1 MKDPVPLE
9 PIGVIQTPWKSPE
22 GMPIQPVGAG
32 DARGQA
38 VIRPHL
44 AEGLRDLEGF
54 QRVFL
59 IYLLHDPRGRGEP
72 RLSVTPFLDQVPR
85 GIFATRA
92 PCRPNP
98 VGLSVVELLGVEG
111 NRVQLRGVDMLD
123 GTPLLDIKPYVPR
136 FDSFPDSRA
145 GWFEN
150 RQEKA
155 VTVRSDDRFCGPGQA
170 PVGSGPP

>member
-1 MKDPVPLE
+1 MKDPVTLE

-111 NRVQLRGVDMLD
+111 NRVHLRGVDMLD

-136 FDSFPDSRA
+136 FDCFPGSRA

-155 VTVRSDDRFCGPGQA
+155 VTVRSDNRFCGPAQA
-170 PVGSGPP
+170 PVGSDSP